1 MKTYLSLDYW
11 KKLLLTFYRAFLS
24 FSEDKC
30 LKLSASLA
38 YYSIFS
44 IGPLLIIIIW
54 LLSFFYGKYYDDF
67 SAKQNVL
74 DRITETFGAQST
86 DQLQTILDNMLIT
99 ANSNIGILIGLGTL
113 IFASTKVF
121 IDIQDSIN
129 IIWRIKPKPK
139 KGWIKYILN
148 RLISF
153 SMVLGL
159 GFLLIASLLIN
170 SIILVLVNFFNEI
183 IPGISNQML
192 NNLKIALTF
201 IIITSTFGFIFKFL
215 PDAKVRIK
223 TVIYGAVL
231 TSLLFMLGRFGLSIY
246 LQNNATAS
254 AFGAAGSII
263 ILMLWVYYSAA
274 ILYYGAEFIKEY
286 SNTFEDG
293 IHPNNIAV
301 LVKNTEIEIDGTEQL
316 PKSHLIHSENA
327 VNI

>member
-1 MKTYLSLDYW
+1 MKTYLSLDDW

-139 KGWIKYILN
+139 KGWLKFILN

-170 SIILVLVNFFNEI
+170 SIILILTNYINEI
-183 IPGISNQML
+183 VPGITINML
-192 NNLKIALTF
+192 DWINTILTF
-201 IIITSTFGFIFKFL
+201 CVITVLFGFIFKVL
-215 PDAKVRIK
+215 PDAKVRNRDI
-223 TVIYGAVL
+223 IGGAIF
-231 TSLLFMLGRFGLSIY
+231 TAILFMIGRYGISLIY
-246 LQNNATAS
+246 
-254 AFGAAGSII
+254 
-263 ILMLWVYYSAA
+263 
-274 ILYYGAEFIKEY
+274 
-286 SNTFEDG
+286 
-293 IHPNNIAV
+293 NIALWQVHTVRLALSLFYFYGFIIQQQFYITV
-301 LVKNTEIEIDGTEQL
+301 LNSPKNIL
-316 PKSHLIHSENA
+316 KCL
-327 VNI
+327 

>member
-24 FSEDKC
+24 FNEDKC

-192 NNLKIALTF
+192 NNLNIALTF
-201 IIITSTFGFIFKFL
+201 IIITTTFGFIFKFL
-215 PDAKVRIK
+215 PDAKVRTK

-301 LVKNTEIEIDGTEQL
+301 LVKNTEIEIED
-316 PKSHLIHSENA
+316 PND
-327 VNI
+327 